1 MGAVKNKWVR
11 SKEKGKRI
19 DKKGKRRR
27 GEEEG
32 ENREKRWYGI
42 TRIRQYT
49 EEIKAILKKGV

>member
-1 MGAVKNKWVR
+1 MLKTNEYGVG
-11 SKEKGKRI
+11 EKGKRI